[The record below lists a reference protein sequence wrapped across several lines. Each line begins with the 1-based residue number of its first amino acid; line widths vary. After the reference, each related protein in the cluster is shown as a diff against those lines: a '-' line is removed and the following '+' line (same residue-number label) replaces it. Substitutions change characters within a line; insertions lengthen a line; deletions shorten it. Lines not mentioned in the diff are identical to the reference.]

1 MCDASILVWLSMNR
15 VNKKPG
21 GTQLLD
27 ELKTGMELKGGV
39 VRVNDFAAFLDVKVV
54 RKGQQG
60 RVRL

>member
-1 MCDASILVWLSMNR
+1 MDRI
-15 VNKKPG
+15 NKKPG